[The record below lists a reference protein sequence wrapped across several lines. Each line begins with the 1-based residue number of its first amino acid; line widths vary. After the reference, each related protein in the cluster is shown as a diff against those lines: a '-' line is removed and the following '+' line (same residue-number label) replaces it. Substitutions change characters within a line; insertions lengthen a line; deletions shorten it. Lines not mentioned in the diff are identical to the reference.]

1 MTESFNQLAEYFPIC
16 RRILGHNAWE
26 RILSA
31 LEHSG
36 PWNFVQYISDVQGK
50 INVPEY
56 LADTALLEFNYQK
69 LRRNPGRNPQSVGTM
84 MVNPDLHLIP
94 SQWRN
99 LSFLFN
105 SEDTLRQ
112 AAPEKKDCHVLVW
125 RHPAT
130 GKVLCR
136 EAFDEDLLALKLIVD
151 AIDIKEAASE
161 VETPPGKLMAILHR
175 AVDDGLLITPESG
188 ICRDPE
194 YFPADGFPPSFLKT
208 DVFTLQWH
216 ITQVCDLHCR
226 HCYDR
231 SDRTRLSLADAQC
244 VLDTLFDF
252 IQKMNARGHVTFTG
266 GNPLLYPDFTE
277 LYQRAADMGFSI
289 AILGNPASADILDTL
304 LDIQPMTHFQISL
317 EGLETYNDYIRGP
330 GHYKR
335 SLSFLEKLREKNIY
349 SMVMLTLNRDNMD
362 QVLPLAEVLKD
373 RADSFTFNRL
383 AMVGEAETLS
393 LPTPQ
398 DFKSFLNDY
407 VSAAQSNPVLSLK
420 DNLINL
426 VKAENGF
433 ELFGGCTGHGCG
445 AAFNFVSLLPD
456 GEVHAC
462 RKFPSMIGN
471 VKEDSLL
478 NIYNASI
485 AQKYRNGS
493 RACRGCDMFTVCRGC
508 PAVVYGMG
516 LDCFTSRDPFCFYA
530 NAPHKST
537 V

>member
-1 MTESFNQLAEYFPIC
+1 MT
-16 RRILGHNAWE
+16 
-26 RILSA
+26 
-31 LEHSG
+31 
-36 PWNFVQYISDVQGK
+36 
-50 INVPEY
+50 
-56 LADTALLEFNYQK
+56 
-69 LRRNPGRNPQSVGTM
+69 
-84 MVNPDLHLIP
+84 
-94 SQWRN
+94 
-99 LSFLFN
+99 
-105 SEDTLRQ
+105 
-112 AAPEKKDCHVLVW
+112 
-125 RHPAT
+125 
-130 GKVLCR
+130 
-136 EAFDEDLLALKLIVD
+136 
-151 AIDIKEAASE
+151 
-161 VETPPGKLMAILHR
+161 ILHR
-175 AVDDGLLITPESG
+175 AVDEGLLINPEPG
-188 ICRDPE
+188 ICRDTE
-194 YFPADGFPPSFLKT
+194 FFPADGFSRSFLKT
-208 DVFTLQWH
+208 GVFTLQWH

-231 SDRTRLSLADAQC
+231 SDRTRMSLSDARS

-252 IQKMNARGHVTFTG
+252 IQKMNVRGHVTFTG

-277 LYQRAADMGFSI
+277 LYQRTADMGFSI
-289 AILGNPASADILDTL
+289 AILGNPASAEILDTL

-317 EGLETYNDYIRGP
+317 EGLEPYNDYIRGP
-330 GHYKR
+330 GHFKR
-335 SLSFLEKLREKNIY
+335 SLSFLETLRKKNIY

-362 QVLPLAEVLKD
+362 QVLPLADVLKD

-398 DFKSFLNDY
+398 DFTSFLNDY

-426 VKAENGF
+426 VKAENGL

-471 VKEDSLL
+471 IKEDSLL

-493 RACRGCDMFTVCRGC
+493 SACRGCDMFTVCRGC

-516 LDCFTSRDPFCFYA
+516 LDCFESLDPFCFYA
-530 NAPHKST
+530 DAPHKSS

>member
-69 LRRNPGRNPQSVGTM
+69 LRRNPGRTPQSVGTM

>member
-50 INVPEY
+50 IDVPEY

-69 LRRNPGRNPQSVGTM
+69 LRRNPGRNQQSVGTM

-136 EAFDEDLLALKLIVD
+136 EAIDEDLLALKLIVD

-194 YFPADGFPPSFLKT
+194 YFPADGFPLSFLKT

-231 SDRTRLSLADAQC
+231 SDRTRLSLADAQS